1 MTDQLFATPSVAP
14 PLRPAERVGRWV
26 LHRAGIINVWQYDRA
41 EIEFGGGRALL
52 RGKNGAGK
60 SKALEVLLPFVLDGD
75 ARAIDAAGR
84 DRTTVYWLMTDG
96 REAGNHVGYLWLELR
111 MTTEDGEDRFCT
123 LGAGLKASPSTRQT
137 TTWWFMTEDARVGVD
152 LHLNPEVSAEKL
164 RERLGSDAVTTAA
177 EHRRRVAQRLF
188 GLHDE
193 ARYANLLHLLHR
205 LRDPNIGNKIEAGE
219 LAAVL
224 RDALPP
230 PSDHTIENAAQ
241 RFDDLDQVKAQ
252 LDRTQRTAE
261 ALKRF
266 LDTYRG
272 YARTVVR
279 DRTERVLD
287 AVTEQRRRERKAKQ
301 TAEEN
306 VAATTARQVA
316 DAKVSGLQ
324 DDESR
329 AVRELEGLRA
339 SDAYKDHQHLADR
352 RHAVE
357 AKQASARSAEQA
369 ATDLQRVA
377 DEAVADEDEARQ
389 RAAQAEAAV
398 TSARPPLLRLA
409 REAAVDQAVVPVD
422 ADGIAHA
429 VTVAD
434 GRRRAAEQIRVLAET
449 AREAKTEAGRAD
461 ERAARSEQELAAT
474 EADADHARDDWV
486 AQSIAWRTAV
496 TAWPGDLGAGLPLP
510 NWEPLHRAL
519 GDGPAGMEELSSA
532 RALAASSLEP
542 VREEA
547 RDRESLARTAL
558 STAEQTLRDKE
569 LERAT
574 LEAEE
579 EARPPASRFY
589 VAGRDERA
597 GAPLYELVDVGPGL
611 PANQR
616 AGLEAAL
623 EASGLLDAWVDDDGL
638 VVHPST
644 QDVIVRT
651 DAPALPDG
659 VATLAE
665 VLVATRPHVQRVLQA
680 IGLGDQ
686 GDAPWVGLD
695 GRWSLGP
702 LCGAWTKTESE
713 YLGAGTRRETR
724 ARRLAALVRQC
735 DELRIAVGLSRHA
748 ADDARVVRERL
759 ENLTATFPEDASVRD
774 AWSRA
779 EARAGVAGAA
789 RARFGSDRRAAERA
803 RTAAAQAVTELE
815 HAAAAESLPSSVA
828 ALQAVATAARELSRE
843 LRSWAGAWDALAE
856 RRVEAVRKGE
866 QRAQRAASAA
876 IAAERMEALRRE
888 CEDAAAQLAALEDAV
903 GATVAEV
910 LTAIGE
916 CERARDG
923 ARAALPRAQARAG
936 DAAEAVGRAATAL
949 EAATASVASAESA
962 VAAAGAQLGRA
973 IVLPGLSAAA
983 IDTEWEWSPVD
994 VEAAARTVRG
1004 LVGSDEAPVTDQVVL
1019 NRLHDLETGLAGG
1032 YDVAI
1037 GEEEGV
1043 KFFHVTDDTGR
1054 QPLPAVTAR
1063 VVAEAEAAAAR
1074 LAANEREIIERFLLG
1089 ELGEELRERLMEA
1102 DDLVTAANRAL
1113 DGVRTS
1119 HGKGVHLEWRIDQE
1133 APAVARS
1140 TTDLLRRSPRS
1151 PEEDAALRDALMDL
1165 IRAEREKDPALGYM
1179 EHLRAALDYRR
1190 WYRFAVL
1197 VVDDARPGSQRALSS
1212 RLGLSQGEQRVLSYL
1227 ALFAAA
1233 SAHYEGLGAECPRL
1247 LLLDDAFAKVDE
1259 PTHGRL
1265 LALLVELNLDFM
1277 LTSERMWGC
1286 FPEVPSLEIYEALRE
1301 PSVPGVALVHF
1312 RWDGRQRHL
1321 VGL

>member
-1 MTDQLFATPSVAP
+1 MTDQLFTTPSVGP
-14 PLRPAERVGRWV
+14 PLRPAEREGRWV

-60 SKALEVLLPFVLDGD
+60 SKALEVLLPFLLDGD
-75 ARAIDAAGR
+75 TRAIDAAGR
-84 DRTTVYWLMTDG
+84 DRTTVYWLMTDE

-111 MTTEDGEDRFCT
+111 MTTDDGKDRFCT
-123 LGAGLKASPSTRQT
+123 LGAGLKASPSTRQAS
-137 TTWWFMTEDARVGVD
+137 TWWFITEDARVGVD
-152 LHLNPEVSAEKL
+152 LQLNPEMSAEKL

-230 PSDHTIENAAQ
+230 PSDRALENAAQ

-252 LDRTQRTAE
+252 LERTQRTAE

-279 DRTERVLD
+279 DRTQRVLD
-287 AVTEQRRRERKAKQ
+287 AASELRRQERKAKQ
-301 TAEEN
+301 AAEDN
-306 VAATTARQVA
+306 LAAATARRA
-316 DAKVSGLQ
+316 A
-324 DDESR
+324 DDEVR
-329 AVRELEGLRA
+329 RLGDDETRVVRELEGLKA
-339 SDAYKDHQHLADR
+339 SDAYKEHQHLADR
-352 RHAVE
+352 RTAVE
-357 AKQASARSAEQA
+357 AKQTSARSAEQA
-369 ATDLQRVA
+369 AVDLRRVA
-377 DEAVADEDEARQ
+377 EEATDDEEQAEH
-389 RAAQAEAAV
+389 RAAQAESAV
-398 TSARPPLLRLA
+398 TNTRPPLLRLA
-409 REAAVDQAVVPVD
+409 REAAVDQTVVPVD

-434 GRRRAAEQIRVLAET
+434 GRRRAAEQVRVLADAADT
-449 AREAKTEAGRAD
+449 ARAAAGRSD
-461 ERAARSEQELAAT
+461 EQSARSEQELAAA
-474 EADADHARDDWV
+474 EAAADHARERWV
-486 AQSIAWRTAV
+486 AESNTWRAAV

-510 NWEPLHRAL
+510 GWEPLHRAL
-519 GDGPAGMEELSSA
+519 GDGPADAEELSST
-532 RALAASSLEP
+532 RALAASLLEP
-542 VREEA
+542 EREVA
-547 RDRESLARTAL
+547 RDGESAARSALAA
-558 STAEQTLRDKE
+558 AEQAVRDKE
-569 LERAT
+569 RERAA

-579 EARPPASRFY
+579 EARPPVSRFQG
-589 VAGRDERA
+589 AARDERG
-597 GAPLYELVDVGPGL
+597 GAPLYELVEVAAGL
-611 PANQR
+611 PADQR

-623 EASGLLDAWVDDDGL
+623 ESSGLLDAWVAEDGL

-644 QDVIVRT
+644 HDVIVRA
-651 DAPALPDG
+651 DAPALPTG
-659 VATLAE
+659 VSTLAD
-665 VLVATRPHVQRVLQA
+665 VLVASRPHVQRALRT
-680 IGLGDQ
+680 IGLGEQ
-686 GDAPWVGLD
+686 GDASWVAVD

-702 LCGAWTKTESE
+702 LRGAWTKTESE

-724 ARRLAALVRQC
+724 TRRLAELVRQC
-735 DELRIAVGLSRHA
+735 DELRSAVDLARRA
-748 ADDARVVRERL
+748 AGEARAVRERL
-759 ENLTATFPEDASVRD
+759 ESLTATFPADGSLRDAS
-774 AWSRA
+774 SRA
-779 EARAGVAGAA
+779 EAMASVAATA
-789 RARFGSDRRAAERA
+789 RGRFDEDRRAAERA
-803 RTAAAQAVTELE
+803 RTAAARAVTELE
-815 HAAAAESLPSSVA
+815 HAAAAESLPASVA
-828 ALQAVATAARELSRE
+828 ALDAVATAARELARE
-843 LRSWAGAWDALAE
+843 LRSWARAWEVLAE
-856 RRVEAVRKGE
+856 RLADAARKGE
-866 QRAQRAASAA
+866 QQAQRATAA
-876 IAAERMEALRRE
+876 DAAVERMEARRRE
-888 CEDAAAQLAALEDAV
+888 WEDAAAQLAALEDAV

-910 LTAIGE
+910 LAAIAE
-916 CERARDG
+916 CEGLRDE
-923 ARAALPRAQARAG
+923 ARAALPGARARAG

-949 EAATASVASAESA
+949 EAAVAAVASAETA
-962 VAAAGAQLGRA
+962 VATAGSQLGRA
-973 IVLPGLSAAA
+973 AVLPGVSAAA

-994 VEAAARTVRG
+994 VETSARTLRELIG
-1004 LVGSDEAPVTDQVVL
+1004 TDEATVTDQVVL
-1019 NRLHDLETGLAGG
+1019 NRLRDLEAGLAGG
-1032 YDVAI
+1032 YDVTI

-1043 KFFHVTDDTGR
+1043 KFFHVSDDTGR
-1054 QPLPAVTAR
+1054 QPLPVVTAR
-1063 VVAEAEAAAAR
+1063 VVSEAEAAAAR

-1119 HGKGVHLEWRIDQE
+1119 HGKGAHLEWRIDQE

-1140 TTDLLRRSPRS
+1140 TTGLLRRSPRS
-1151 PEEDAALRDALMDL
+1151 PEEDAALRDALMEL
-1165 IRAEREKDPALGYM
+1165 IRAERERDPALGYL

-1197 VVDDARPGSQRALSS
+1197 VVDDARPGSQRALSP

-1233 SAHYEGLGAECPRL
+1233 SAHFEGLGSGCPRL

-1265 LALLVELNLDFM
+1265 LSLLVELNLDFM